1 MGESHSYSLC
11 GVRSIA
17 SATQQRL
24 MVRHL
29 LVLVPEGRRQLAVGV
44 GLCEQEFRLLFYC
57 GDGVG
62 TGGPTQ
68 RRLGIAS
75 EVNESLGE
83 LRWVTRLLAIHS
95 FPYRD
100 RRAGLVGIV
109 FDRRFRI
116 LR

>member
-29 LVLVPEGRRQLAVGV
+29 LVLVPEGRRQFPVGV

-62 TGGPTQ
+62 TSGPTQ
-68 RRLGIAS
+68 RRLSIAS

-95 FPYRD
+95 LPRRD
-100 RRAGLVGIV
+100 GSARLVGVIV
-109 FDRRFRI
+109 TAWKGMN
-116 LR
+116 